1 MSSIKCLERALDILE
16 LMYRHGGKMT
26 LTEISNHLSLYK
38 STVLR
43 TLETLAEKEFVHR
56 DEYTGVYLLG
66 SKVFM
71 LGMVAA
77 SSLPLSKIAKPQ
89 LTYLSEKYNEY
100 ANLSILD
107 KGMDTNDADVAS
119 VNQNFVVIFQQYL
132 NDSFT
137 NTLITPSQCE
147 NSDVFLPPVYMCFL
161 ANSSGVLDLQEHL
174 DKINKRSMN
183 HRWEFEEFTKELE
196 TIRENGYVLQE
207 VDHRTGQ
214 VCIAAPIFN
223 KENEFLATLSMLV
236 SKSKL
241 NKYTADHM
249 IEDITQSAEII
260 SKQTRRNI
268 TRA

>member
-1 MSSIKCLERALDILE
+1 
-16 LMYRHGGKMT
+16 MT
-26 LTEISNHLSLYK
+26 LTEISNHLCLYK

-43 TLETLAEKEFVHR
+43 TLATLSEKDFVHR
-56 DEYTGVYLLG
+56 DEYTGVYSLG

-77 SSLPLSKIAKPQ
+77 SSLPLTQIAKPQ
-89 LTYLSEKYNEY
+89 LTYLSDKYDEY

-107 KGMDTNDADVAS
+107 RVINSSTSDNS
-119 VNQNFVVIFQQYL
+119 SNISQNFVFVFQQYS
-132 NDSFT
+132 NDSYT

-161 ANSSGVLDLQEHL
+161 ANISGVIDLQDHL
-174 DKINKRSMN
+174 DKINRRSIN
-183 HRWEFEEFTKELE
+183 HKWNLEDFTKELE
-196 TIRENGYVLQE
+196 TIREKGYVLQE

-223 KENEFLATLSMLV
+223 KENEFLATLSLLV

-241 NKYTADHM
+241 NKYTSDHM

-260 SKQTRRNI
+260 SKQSRRNI
-268 TRA
+268 I

>member
-16 LMYRHGGKMT
+16 LMYNHGGKMT
-26 LTEISNHLSLYK
+26 LTEISNDLSLYK

-43 TLETLAEKEFVHR
+43 TLATLAEKDFVHR
-56 DEYTGVYLLG
+56 DEYTGVYSLG

-89 LTYLSEKYNEY
+89 LTYLSEKYDEY

-107 KGMDTNDADVAS
+107 RGINTNDSNTSSDD
-119 VNQNFVVIFQQYL
+119 QFVIIFQQYL

-147 NSDVFLPPVYMCFL
+147 NSDVFLPPVYMCFI
-161 ANSSGVLDLQEHL
+161 AYSTGDLNLQVHL
-174 DKINKRSMN
+174 DKVNKRSVSHKWN
-183 HRWEFEEFTKELE
+183 LEDFTKELDI
-196 TIRENGYVLQE
+196 IREKGYVLQE

-214 VCIAAPIFN
+214 VCIVAPIFD
-223 KENEFLATLSMLV
+223 KDNEFLGTLSLLV
-236 SKSKL
+236 SRGKL
-241 NKYTADHM
+241 NKYTADLI

-260 SKQTRRNI
+260 SKHSRRNI
-268 TRA
+268 

>member
-16 LMYRHGGKMT
+16 LMYNHGGKMT
-26 LTEISNHLSLYK
+26 LTEISNDLSLYK

-43 TLETLAEKEFVHR
+43 TLATLAEKDFVHR
-56 DEYTGVYLLG
+56 DEYTGVYSLG

-89 LTYLSEKYNEY
+89 LTYLSEKYDEY

-107 KGMDTNDADVAS
+107 KGIKTDDSITSSND
-119 VNQNFVVIFQQYL
+119 QFVIIFQQYL

-147 NSDVFLPPVYMCFL
+147 NSDVFLPPVYMCFITY
-161 ANSSGVLDLQEHL
+161 STGDLNLQVHL
-174 DKINKRSMN
+174 DKINKRSIS
-183 HRWEFEEFTKELE
+183 HKWDLDDFTKELDI
-196 TIRENGYVLQE
+196 IRENGYVLQE

-223 KENEFLATLSMLV
+223 KENEFLGTLSILV

-241 NKYTADHM
+241 NKYTAALI

-260 SKQTRRNI
+260 SKQSRRNI
-268 TRA
+268 

>member
-1 MSSIKCLERALDILE
+1 MSAIKCLERALDILE
-16 LMYRHGGKMT
+16 LMYNHGGKMT
-26 LTEISNHLSLYK
+26 LTEISNDLSLYK

-43 TLETLAEKEFVHR
+43 TLATLAEKDFVHR
-56 DEYTGVYLLG
+56 DEYTGVYSLG

-89 LTYLSEKYNEY
+89 LTYLSEKYDEY

-107 KGMDTNDADVAS
+107 KGINANNATTSSND
-119 VNQNFVVIFQQYL
+119 QFVIIFQQYF
-132 NDSFT
+132 NDSYT

-147 NSDVFLPPVYMCFL
+147 NSDVFLPPVYMCFI
-161 ANSSGVLDLQEHL
+161 AYSTGDLNLQVHL
-174 DKINKRSMN
+174 DKINKRSIS
-183 HRWEFEEFTKELE
+183 HKWELEDFTKEIDI
-196 TIRENGYVLQE
+196 IRENGYVLQE

-223 KENEFLATLSMLV
+223 KENDFLGTLSILV

-241 NKYTADHM
+241 NKYTAALI

-260 SKQTRRNI
+260 SKQSRRNI
-268 TRA
+268 

>member
-16 LMYRHGGKMT
+16 LMYNHGGKMT
-26 LTEISNHLSLYK
+26 LTEISNDLSLYK

-43 TLETLAEKEFVHR
+43 TLVTLAEKDFVHR
-56 DEYTGVYLLG
+56 DEYTGVYSLG

-89 LTYLSEKYNEY
+89 LTYLSEKYDEY

-107 KGMDTNDADVAS
+107 KGIDTNDSNTSSDD
-119 VNQNFVVIFQQYL
+119 QFVIIFQQYL

-147 NSDVFLPPVYMCFL
+147 NSDVFLPPVYMCFIAYSAGNL
-161 ANSSGVLDLQEHL
+161 NLQVHL
-174 DKINKRSMN
+174 DKINKRSISHKWDM
-183 HRWEFEEFTKELE
+183 EDFTKELDA
-196 TIRENGYVLQE
+196 IRENGYVLQE

-223 KENEFLATLSMLV
+223 KVNDFLGTLSILV

-241 NKYTADHM
+241 NKYTADLI

-260 SKQTRRNI
+260 SKQSRRNI
-268 TRA
+268 

>member
-16 LMYRHGGKMT
+16 LMYNHGGKMT
-26 LTEISNHLSLYK
+26 LTEISNDLSLYK

-43 TLETLAEKEFVHR
+43 TLATLAEKDFVHR
-56 DEYTGVYLLG
+56 DEYTGVYSLG

-89 LTYLSEKYNEY
+89 LTYLSEKYDEY

-107 KGMDTNDADVAS
+107 KGINTNDSNTSSDD
-119 VNQNFVVIFQQYL
+119 QFVIIFQQYL

-147 NSDVFLPPVYMCFL
+147 NSDVFLPPVYMCFI
-161 ANSSGVLDLQEHL
+161 AYSTGDLNLQVHL
-174 DKINKRSMN
+174 DKINKRSVSHKWN
-183 HRWEFEEFTKELE
+183 LEDFTKELDI
-196 TIRENGYVLQE
+196 IREKGYVLQE

-214 VCIAAPIFN
+214 VCIVAPIFD
-223 KENEFLATLSMLV
+223 KDNEFLGTLSILV

-241 NKYTADHM
+241 NKYTPNLI

-260 SKQTRRNI
+260 SKQSRRKI
-268 TRA
+268 

>member
-16 LMYRHGGKMT
+16 LMYNHGGKMT
-26 LTEISNHLSLYK
+26 LTEISNNLSLYK

-43 TLETLAEKEFVHR
+43 TLATLAEKDFVHR
-56 DEYTGVYLLG
+56 DEYTGVYSLG

-89 LTYLSEKYNEY
+89 LTYLSEKYDEY

-107 KGMDTNDADVAS
+107 QGINANDSETSS
-119 VNQNFVVIFQQYL
+119 VNQNFVIIFQQYL
-132 NDSFT
+132 NDSYT
-137 NTLITPSQCE
+137 NTLITPNQCE

-161 ANSSGVLDLQEHL
+161 ANISGVSNLQEHL
-174 DKINKRSMN
+174 DKVNKRSVN
-183 HRWEFEEFTKELE
+183 HKWNLEDFTKELE

-223 KENEFLATLSMLV
+223 KEHEFLATLSILV

-241 NKYTADHM
+241 NQYTANHM
-249 IEDITQSAEII
+249 IEDITNSAKII
-260 SKQTRRNI
+260 SKHTRRNKPNH
-268 TRA
+268 

>member
-16 LMYRHGGKMT
+16 LMYSHGGKMT

-43 TLETLAEKEFVHR
+43 TLETLAEKDFVHR
-56 DEYTGVYLLG
+56 DEYTGVYSLG

-77 SSLPLSKIAKPQ
+77 SSLPLSKTAKPQ
-89 LTYLSEKYNEY
+89 LTYLSEKYDEY

-107 KGMDTNDADVAS
+107 KVINTNGSTAS
-119 VNQNFVVIFQQYL
+119 SDDQNFVIVFQQYI
-132 NDSFT
+132 NDSYT

-161 ANSSGVLDLQEHL
+161 AYTSGDLNLQEHL
-174 DKINKRSMN
+174 NKINKRN
-183 HRWEFEEFTKELE
+183 IGRKWNLNDFTKEID

-223 KENEFLATLSMLV
+223 KGNEFLGTLSIVV

-241 NKYTADHM
+241 NKYTASLI

-260 SKQTRRNI
+260 SKQSR
-268 TRA
+268 